1 MTGSLRSTV
10 PAVTSTIRPHRRTS
24 DHSVLRVPHS
34 LVVCT
39 TLLCLVHPHGTCVGV
54 GGDAPSV
61 TAPTERVLTP
71 TQRARLISDF
81 RARSPDQRPAIA
93 QEMARFRDLEL
104 TRFLAQHG
112 LRDRSPQVVEA
123 VHAALIAS
131 RGDTPHDALVI
142 DLWRSEL
149 RSGKRPAG
157 DYSGRLAIAVGNR
170 RSLSAWNELARV
182 ALDSGQPR
190 HGECLDAL
198 LVAVD
203 RAGLDRD
210 PAAIDAL
217 EQWVAAPWFDQ
228 SQGIRRSVVNAA
240 RRFDDPRATGL
251 LITCLER
258 TDGEMRFT
266 ISERLAH
273 LTGQKLGADA
283 KAWRTWWRAN
293 WPERQAVGKPEGGNR
308 GDPNSVPGPAAT
320 VGKSDDR
327 FDNTREPSARGAD
340 LPGKELAGAPLY
352 YYDLPVRAERVV
364 FVLDVSKSMGLG
376 GTTSRLAAAQRE
388 LVRTIGSLADG
399 TLFNIVVFHDDV
411 ALWQERLYPAT
422 MATRAHAAAF
432 VRGQRPQG
440 KTATYDAL
448 RAALSMSPTPEAI
461 YFLSDG
467 MPSSGDIVAPERV
480 LDAVRRDN
488 QRLGVAVHS
497 LGTLAGPR
505 DAGFADFL
513 EKLAGQNHGQFRRLE

>member
-1 MTGSLRSTV
+1 
-10 PAVTSTIRPHRRTS
+10 
-24 DHSVLRVPHS
+24 
-34 LVVCT
+34 
-39 TLLCLVHPHGTCVGV
+39 
-54 GGDAPSV
+54 
-61 TAPTERVLTP
+61 
-71 TQRARLISDF
+71 
-81 RARSPDQRPAIA
+81 
-93 QEMARFRDLEL
+93 MARFRDLEL

-112 LRDRSPQVVEA
+112 LRDRTPLVVEA
-123 VHAALIAS
+123 VQSALMAS
-131 RGDTPHDALVI
+131 RGEPPHDALVL
-142 DLWRSEL
+142 DLWRAEL

-157 DYSGRLAIAVGNR
+157 DYSSRLAFAVGNR
-170 RSLSAWNELARV
+170 RSFAAWTELARI
-182 ALDSGQPR
+182 ALDGEQPR
-190 HGECLDAL
+190 QGECLDAL
-198 LVAVD
+198 LAAVD
-203 RAGLDRD
+203 RVGLERD
-210 PAAIDAL
+210 PAAIGVL
-217 EQWVAAPWFDQ
+217 EQTVAAPWFDQ

-240 RRFDDPRATGL
+240 CRFDDPRATGL

-258 TDGEMRFT
+258 TDGEMRFAT
-266 ISERLAH
+266 SERLAE
-273 LTGQKLGADA
+273 LTDQGFGVDA
-283 KAWRTWWRAN
+283 KAWRAWM
-293 WPERQAVGKPEGGNR
+293 AVGKTADR
-308 GDPNSVPGPAAT
+308 PAAT
-320 VGKSDDR
+320 
-327 FDNTREPSARGAD
+327 RESSARGAD

-399 TLFNIVVFHDDV
+399 TLFNIVVFHDNV

-422 MATRAHAAAF
+422 TATRAHAAAF

-467 MPSSGDIVAPERV
+467 MPSAGEIVAPERV

-488 QRLGVAVHS
+488 QRLGIAVHS

-513 EKLAGQNHGQFRRLE
+513 EKLAAQNHGQFRRLE